1 MLFYFLSFFIFVF
14 SIFKYD
20 SWKNGVQIS
29 NFIFSFILIFEV
41 CIKISDSE
49 KFKLWIGSN
58 LDQSIRYLIMFV
70 ICLNCTYFFTRIT
83 GQIIDSSG
91 I

>member
-1 MLFYFLSFFIFVF
+1 MTLG
-14 SIFKYD
+14 
-20 SWKNGVQIS
+20 KNGVQIS